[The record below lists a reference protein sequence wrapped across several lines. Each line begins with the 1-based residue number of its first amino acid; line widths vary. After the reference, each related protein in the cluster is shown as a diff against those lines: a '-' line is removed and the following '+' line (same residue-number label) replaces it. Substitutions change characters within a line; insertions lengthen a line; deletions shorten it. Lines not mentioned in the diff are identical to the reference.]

1 MGSQDEPL
9 VKIPKKEN
17 YEVEKAI
24 FSREYSERELKAIRD
39 MHRAIQ
45 ADKRA
50 VKESFTKADNI
61 EGSDASQVS
70 GDKTRNHS
78 ETANIQQ
85 TNSH

>member
-24 FSREYSERELKAIRD
+24 FSREYSERELNAIRD
-39 MHRAIQ
+39 MHKAIQ

-50 VKESFTKADNI
+50 VKESYTKAA
-61 EGSDASQVS
+61 EGNDASRVS
-70 GDKTRNHS
+70 GDQTRNHS
-78 ETANIQQ
+78 ETAIK
-85 TNSH
+85 